1 MRCDCG
7 EQQRRTFQATID
19 YTVYFDSDR
28 TTVPLRWR
36 EDALIVCIGCGE
48 ISGLVPGR
56 VLLDL
61 KAGGGESV
69 A

>member
-7 EQQRRTFQATID
+7 EQQRRIFPAAID
-19 YTVYFDSDR
+19 YTVYFDADR
-28 TTVPLRWR
+28 GTVPLRWT
-36 EDALIVCIGCGE
+36 EDALSVCVGCGE
-48 ISGLVPGR
+48 ISGLVPGA
-56 VLLDL
+56 VLRDL